1 MYACFWF
8 AVCDDDLCLNVMF
21 MSVVMG
27 YVLIGGV
34 YVLCVFVLPLLL
46 MICV

>member
-8 AVCDDDLCLNVMF
+8 AIFVDDLRLNVMF

-27 YVLIGGV
+27 YGKSM
-34 YVLCVFVLPLLL
+34 CAFVLPLLL
-46 MICV
+46 MISVSM

>member
-1 MYACFWF
+1 MCFCF
-8 AVCDDDLCLNVMF
+8 AVVVVDWCLICF
-21 MSVVMG
+21 FFG